1 MRCHVRGHSRRFLSL
16 PEANWLPDWS
26 WYKTVRPGLRGCRT
40 GAPHDLGFQTAPP
53 QHAWRPNKVPCTEL
67 GESRARTDI
76 DDSSVTLRSHV
87 REYCLC
93 RAQYAEYVGIKQR
106 RGLCD

>member
-40 GAPHDLGFQTAPP
+40 GAPQDLGFQTAPP

-67 GESRARTDI
+67 GESPRDDQRWSTFLRNHAR
-76 DDSSVTLRSHV
+76 
-87 REYCLC
+87 
-93 RAQYAEYVGIKQR
+93 GIVAR
-106 RGLCD
+106 DFFFSATATFR